1 MWLAINNKIPVHLHV
16 PTLGYVQ
23 ASAATPILFVFT
35 FCTFLSINL
44 LLSQR
49 KFSIFPI
56 VLLLLL
62 TSTLK
67 ASFPQY
73 CELLLSNDISPGSKV
88 VDIWLAGVKHDVL
101 SASSSSGSG
110 SSYAAPDSDLQQI
123 FLATDNLPPTPLT
136 VSNVLTVDE
145 CKLIGAKVFS
155 LKSEWVQYE
164 DSFFLPEFRLGGF
177 PIHNDTTDN
186 AIRVSQIMKAQFE
199 CDAND
204 ILLYSKMA
212 TAFESIFVATSNN
225 TKPPIKAL
233 QLDTVGHPGFQ
244 IQYSN
249 FFYSQKVFQKHVDW
263 VGDRSDSSELPN
275 RRSGRLLLLV
285 YLLTP
290 YSTARKHEFRSRLV
304 STTQIP
310 P

>member
-35 FCTFLSINL
+35 FCTFLSIL
-44 LLSQR
+44 LLSHR

-56 VLLLLL
+56 ALLLLL

-164 DSFFLPEFRLGGF
+164 DS
-177 PIHNDTTDN
+177 
-186 AIRVSQIMKAQFE
+186 
-199 CDAND
+199 
-204 ILLYSKMA
+204 
-212 TAFESIFVATSNN
+212 
-225 TKPPIKAL
+225 
-233 QLDTVGHPGFQ
+233 
-244 IQYSN
+244 
-249 FFYSQKVFQKHVDW
+249 
-263 VGDRSDSSELPN
+263 SS
-275 RRSGRLLLLV
+275 
-285 YLLTP
+285 
-290 YSTARKHEFRSRLV
+290 FRSSGSV
-304 STTQIP
+304 VFPSTTTPLTKQFACRKS
-310 P
+310 